1 MMAEP
6 TLERL
11 ESAFM
16 KAHSAGDKVNAKIL
30 ADEIKRR
37 RAVTPSPSVST
48 SPAASIDYVAADAET
63 DAPTPASMARERMAA
78 LGLAVPAEQTAAAQ
92 KVAPGIAR
100 EAISGLTFGSIDE
113 ILGGLRG
120 AQSVLTGGDFMPAAQ
135 DTMAKFRGQRE
146 QFKKEYPKTAIA
158 SEIAGSVPTGLY
170 AGGKLLATQ
179 AAKQFPRLAPI
190 SVAAGEGGAYGLL
203 SAEGNVPE
211 RLPEA
216 AIGTVAGGLLR
227 GAGEYL
233 PRVTEPARKLIAE
246 KIEPTVGQAFGP
258 LIKKAEERLGSVPIL
273 GDVIR
278 GGQKEVIES
287 FDNRMIEKA
296 LEPIGFKVPA
306 GKTGVEAMEAAEE
319 ALADSYRKAIPK
331 AGLPDA
337 RPLQTKI
344 NEIVQDNTDLEQG
357 VFKQLREKLNK
368 SIASSL
374 FDTDYK
380 MTGEAV
386 KKADSFLGREAA
398 AFMKTGDPDKQQMAR
413 ALYKFQNELRNLLIN
428 QNPSAK
434 GLVQAREAFK
444 GILPIRKAATSSA
457 KDVGTFTP
465 AQLLGGMKQVDKSSG
480 RTRFATGQ
488 MPEQKFAMT
497 AQEVL
502 GKSVP
507 ESQSIGAA
515 MLLKPSLIPL
525 SGLGAIAAQP
535 FYQTRLG
542 RKAAR
547 TALQT
552 PGAVLRGAS
561 EAFPTIPGMAGG
573 LLAGEQDTWYN

>member
-1 MMAEP
+1 MAEP

-573 LLAGEQDTWYN
+573 LLAGE

>member
-1 MMAEP
+1 MTKEQQRAIAIAKARK
-6 TLERL
+6 RL
-11 ESAFM
+11 LDKQ
-16 KAHSAGDKVNAKIL
+16 KAQA
-30 ADEIKRR
+30 
-37 RAVTPSPSVST
+37 VST
-48 SPAASIDYVAADAET
+48 SPAPGIDYVAADAET
-63 DAPTPASMARERMAA
+63 DAPTPASMARQRMVE
-78 LGLAVPAEQTAAAQ
+78 LGLAVAPEQTAAAQ
-92 KVAPGIAR
+92 KVAPGMAR
-100 EAISGLTFGSIDE
+100 EFVSGLTFGGADE
-113 ILGGLRG
+113 LLGVGAGLS
-120 AQSVLTGGDFMPAAQ
+120 SVLRGGDFSPAAQ
-135 DTMAKFRGQRE
+135 ATMEKFRGQRK
-146 QFKKEYPKTAIA
+146 QFKEEYPVTAFA

-190 SVAAGEGGAYGLL
+190 SLAAGEGGAYGLL

-287 FDNRMIEKA
+287 FDNRIIEKA

-306 GKTGVEAMEAAEE
+306 GKTGVKAMEAAEE
-319 ALADSYRKAIPK
+319 ALADSYRKSIPK

-337 RPLQTKI
+337 RPLQAKI
-344 NEIVQDNTDLEQG
+344 NEIVQDNTDLEKS
-357 VFKQLREKLNK
+357 VFEQLRKKLNK
-368 SIASSL
+368 ALAPSL
-374 FDTDYK
+374 FDEGFA
-380 MTGEAV
+380 MSGEAI
-386 KKADSFLGREAA
+386 KKADSDLGTQAVGL
-398 AFMKTGDPDKQQMAR
+398 MKNKNSTEDQKQMAR
-413 ALYKFQNELRNLLIN
+413 ALFRFQNALRDELIK

-480 RTRFATGQ
+480 KTRFATGQ

-525 SGLGAIAAQP
+525 SGLGAIVAQP

-561 EAFPTIPGMAGG
+561 QAFPTIPGMAGG
-573 LLAGEQDTWYN
+573 LLAGE